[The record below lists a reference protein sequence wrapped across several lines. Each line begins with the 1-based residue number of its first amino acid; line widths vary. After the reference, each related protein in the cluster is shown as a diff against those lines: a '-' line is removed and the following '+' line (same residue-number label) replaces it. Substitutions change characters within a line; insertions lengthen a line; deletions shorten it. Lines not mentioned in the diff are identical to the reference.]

1 MLWPREGSC
10 LWPWHRGWGT
20 LPSAQSV
27 PAASWRQRQLQLT
40 CTQLHLLPA
49 WGLTHLPNNRRER
62 KGCLAQERKRPHL
75 TAVEG
80 KHGQAGGSSGLSFQP
95 EAPAFAV
102 PVGGWGRR
110 RASGRSGPQ
119 CPRSIPSGDGGPG
132 SRSRR
137 SRAAAGTG
145 QGLHGLGDLLP
156 QQDWSEPP
164 DTGPIG
170 TARAFWAVRVPSRI
184 LLSTSVARG
193 GSGRPDAQPAGP
205 QPCVGREGGGR
216 GVGLGP
222 VDRRTSGRWDAK
234 LCTALQWGRTV
245 TPGPGFRAS
254 RGHHRW

>member
-40 CTQLHLLPA
+40 CTQPHLLPA
-49 WGLTHLPNNRRER
+49 WGLTHLSNNRRER

-110 RASGRSGPQ
+110 RASGRQGRNVHGAFPAGMEAPVAAPGARGPRRGQGKGSTAWVTSSHSRTGPSRLTRVRSAQPGLSGQSGSPRGSCSAPLWREAGVGGLTLSPQ
-119 CPRSIPSGDGGPG
+119 ARSPVWGA
-132 SRSRR
+132 
-137 SRAAAGTG
+137 RAA
-145 QGLHGLGDLLP
+145 
-156 QQDWSEPP
+156 
-164 DTGPIG
+164 
-170 TARAFWAVRVPSRI
+170 
-184 LLSTSVARG
+184 
-193 GSGRPDAQPAGP
+193 
-205 QPCVGREGGGR
+205 GR

-234 LCTALQWGRTV
+234 LCAALQWGRTV